1 MGIFDKIDVSKI
13 PIDEAT
19 ILDRVAII
27 IKFSRWKRNLQK
39 SVLHVQSFCLAYFVV
54 SVMIVVALSSLV
66 TLPR

>member
-27 IKFSRWKRNLQK
+27 IKFSRWQRNLQK
-39 SVLHVQSFCLAYFVV
+39 SVSHVQSFCFAYFVV